1 MKISASA
8 AYCILDTV
16 GGSILTKNGNLT
28 VPFLLE
34 MPEAYSLDAS
44 EIEQRHQEFFRAF
57 QYIRFGFVHKQDIF
71 LRRPFVADRMIKGNS
86 YIQRAERSYFDG
98 REYLHHFCVLSFTI
112 AGLSSLDK
120 AYQEN
125 PLAYKEHLTKADRGK
140 LSEFLDMVESAV
152 SIIRNIK
159 DSRITPLNVPDIKR
173 HIFRYVNGFQ
183 DDEGLRDIQFSDIL
197 KIGSKSGLFFAV
209 CDEKYLPD
217 KLKTHIVDNTLQDAN
232 SHLYMAMLERLGVH
246 LPCSHVINQIWQ
258 FAGTTYREELS
269 GRVKD
274 FGRWQGFDKMLVKR
288 HEDLEEYESEIM
300 NEENVL
306 CRTHFNLML
315 LEDNETILGQCIDL
329 VKGIFTNAG
338 FKYYIPSYEGM
349 YNIFIGSVIGR
360 ESCLDPGYLFLSDL
374 HSSLCL
380 NINYTNFKNDPE
392 GILFN
397 DRIFQIPLRKD
408 TWDSKKKRI
417 PARNSIIVAVTGG
430 GKSVTSLNIVQ
441 QLIEQ
446 NDKVII
452 VEFGK
457 SFYKLSQLYP
467 DRSLHVDYDGNS
479 PLGINPFFVGEEGA
493 DKEKIRTLV
502 DLILKFWRTRSIME
516 DTKQVVSLTK
526 ILRQYYD
533 DIHEGHSFP
542 DFYEYVKQQ
551 GTAIYERLNILP
563 EYFDIARF
571 LHICSEFMPGGFYE
585 NVCKHSPLENEM
597 RKRDFIVFEL
607 TRIKKDPFL
616 VSIIMTILY
625 DTIESK
631 ILSDRSVRGTLVF
644 DEYAE
649 SQAIR
654 DTFSGADIHSTVAFC
669 YQKLRKENGAVTT
682 IIQSPAQLPDNEYT
696 KGIIANTQ
704 ILYVL
709 PANEVVYD
717 QTVEAFHIKN
727 PSHINLMK
735 SIRNDFSGVRPYSEV
750 FMRFMDTYATVVRL
764 EMSPEKLLA
773 FQTDGEKWN
782 RLQELYRESGSIE
795 RAIEDYKHSK
805 RNEYEEQMSM

>member
-16 GGSILTKNGNLT
+16 GGAILTKNGNLT

-34 MPEAYSLDAS
+34 MPEAYALDAS
-44 EIEQRHQEFFRAF
+44 EIEQRHREFFRAF
-57 QYIRFGFVHKQDIF
+57 QYIRYGFIHKQDIF
-71 LRRPFVADRMIKGNS
+71 LRRQFVADRMIKGES
-86 YIQRAERSYFDG
+86 YIQQAERRYFDG
-98 REYLHHFCVLSFTI
+98 REYLHHFCVLSFTLP
-112 AGLSSLDK
+112 GLASLEK
-120 AYQEN
+120 SYQEN
-125 PLAYKEHLTKADRGK
+125 PLAYKENLTKADRSK
-140 LSEFLDMVESAV
+140 LGEFLDSVESVV

-159 DSRITPLNVPDIKR
+159 YSRIVPLNTSDIKR
-173 HIFRYVNGFQ
+173 HIFRYVNGFHN
-183 DDEGLRDIQFSDIL
+183 DEGLRDIQFSDL
-197 KIGSKSGLFFAV
+197 LRIGSKAGLFFAV
-209 CDEKYLPD
+209 CDERYLPD
-217 KLKTHIVDNTLQDAN
+217 KLKTHIIDNTLQDAN
-232 SHLYMAMLERLGVH
+232 SHMYMAMLERLGVH
-246 LPCSHVINQIWQ
+246 LPCTHVINQIWQ
-258 FAGTTYREELS
+258 FAGTTYQEELS
-269 GRVKD
+269 ARVKE

-288 HEDLEEYESEIM
+288 HEELSAYEDEM
-300 NEENVL
+300 LKEENVL
-306 CRTHFNLML
+306 CRTHFNVML
-315 LEDNETILGQCIDL
+315 LEENETVLNQCADQ

-338 FKYYIPSYEGM
+338 FKYYIPSYEGL
-349 YNIFIGSVIGR
+349 YNMFVGSVIGR
-360 ESCLDPGYLFLSDL
+360 ENCLDAGYLFLTDL

-408 TWDSKKKRI
+408 IWDAKKKRI
-417 PARNSIIVAVTGG
+417 PARNSIIVASTGG

-441 QLIEQ
+441 QLIEH
-446 NDKVII
+446 NDKIII

-457 SFYKLSQLYP
+457 SFYQLSQLYP
-467 DRSLHVDYDGNS
+467 DRSMHVDYDGNS
-479 PLGINPFFVGEEGA
+479 PLGINPFFVGPEGA

-502 DLILKFWRTRSIME
+502 DLVLKFWRTRSIME

-533 DIHEGHSFP
+533 DVHEGHSFP
-542 DFYEYVKQQ
+542 DFYEYVKHQ
-551 GTAIYERLNILP
+551 GEAIYERLNILP
-563 EYFDIARF
+563 EYFDISGF
-571 LHICSEFMPGGFYE
+571 LHVCSEFMPGGFYE

-607 TRIKKDPFL
+607 TKIKKDPFL
-616 VSIIMTILY
+616 ISIIMTILY

-654 DTFSGADIHSTVAFC
+654 DAFSGADIHSTVAFC

-717 QTVEAFHIKN
+717 QTIQAFHIKN
-727 PSHINLMK
+727 QSHINLMK
-735 SIRNDFSGVRPYSEV
+735 SIHNDFAGTHPYSEV
-750 FMRFMDTYATVVRL
+750 FMRFLDNYATVVRL
-764 EMSPEKLLA
+764 ELSPEKFLA

-782 RLQELYRESGSIE
+782 KLQELYQEKGSIE
-795 RAIEDYKHSK
+795 TAIENYKQLK
-805 RNEYEEQMSM
+805 TNRYEKEMSM